1 MTGEQLIVFGVLA
14 ATLVLFVW
22 NRWRYDLVAL
32 GALLACALTGVVPAD
47 EVFAGIGHPAVI
59 SVAAVLVLSR
69 GLLNAGVVDSVA
81 RRLMQVGDRPWAQVA
96 ALTGIVALSSG
107 FMNNVGALALFMPV
121 AIWMS
126 RQSGRSPSYLLMPL
140 AFGSLLGGTL
150 TLIGTPPNLIIAGYR
165 AEAGEAPFGMFAFL
179 PVGAAVTVA
188 GVLFIALLG
197 WRLVPR
203 RQEQEGNGDLFE
215 ISAYLTEVRVPE
227 SCKYAGRTLHAL
239 INAVEDEA
247 DVQVIALVRGDER
260 QRMPSTYEVLR
271 EGDILLVEADSD
283 SLKALLDVTGVE
295 LAANVDEQEDK
306 AQNEQKAAEQALE
319 DERTEK
325 NHKSRHGELTLAEAI
340 ISPGSILV
348 GTTASGLDLRERH
361 GVNVLAVARQ
371 GQRLRQRLGKI
382 RFATGDILLLQA
394 REDALQS
401 SLNSLGCLPLASRGL
416 SITTP
421 RNVLLASAIFAITLA
436 IIAIGLV
443 PAATALVTGA
453 LVMILV
459 GLIPVGRIYDSIDM
473 SVIVLVAAMLP
484 VGQALETSGGSQL
497 IADALLSVGHSLPPA
512 ATLALLMV
520 AVMLISNVVNNA
532 AAAVLAAPVAISLAR
547 GMDASVD
554 PFLMAVA
561 IGASCAFLTPI
572 GHQSNTLVMAPGGYR
587 FGDYWRL
594 GLPLSILVVLCAVP
608 AILWIWPL
616 SSQWHRCP
624 ASVGTQTTTK
634 AEGKLAH

>member
-1 MTGEQLIVFGVLA
+1 MKYMTGEQLIVFGVLA

-32 GALLACALTGVVPAD
+32 AALLACALTGVVPAE
-47 EVFAGIGHPAVI
+47 EVFAGLGHPAVI

-81 RRLMQVGDRPWAQVA
+81 RRLMQVGERPWAQVA

-227 SCKYAGRTLHAL
+227 GCKYAGRTLHAL
-239 INAVEDEA
+239 IGAVQDEA
-247 DVQVIALVRGDER
+247 DVQVIALIRGDER

-295 LAANVDEQEDK
+295 LAADVEEQENKAHDEQE
-306 AQNEQKAAEQALE
+306 AAEQAVE
-319 DERTEK
+319 QEK
-325 NHKSRHGELTLAEAI
+325 AEKDHKSRHGELTLAEAI
-340 ISPGSILV
+340 VSPGSMLV
-348 GTTASGLDLRERH
+348 GTSASGLDLRERH

-371 GQRLRQRLGKI
+371 GQRLRQRLGEI
-382 RFATGDILLLQA
+382 RFAAGDILLLQA

-421 RNVLLASAIFAITLA
+421 RNVMLASAIFAITLA
-436 IIAIGLV
+436 SIAFGLL

-459 GLIPVGRIYDSIDM
+459 GLIPLGRIYESIDM
-473 SVIVLVAAMLP
+473 PVIVLVAAMLP
-484 VGQALETSGGSQL
+484 VGQALETTGGSQL
-497 IADALLSVGHSLPPA
+497 IADALLELGQSLPAA

-616 SSQWHRCP
+616 
-624 ASVGTQTTTK
+624 
-634 AEGKLAH
+634 

>member
-1 MTGEQLIVFGVLA
+1 MTGDQLIVFGVLA
-14 ATLVLFVW
+14 ATLVLFIW

-32 GALLACALTGVVPAD
+32 GALLACALSGVVPAG
-47 EVFAGIGHPAVI
+47 EVFAGLAHPAVI

-81 RRLMQVGDRPWAQVA
+81 RRLMQVGERPWAQVA

-140 AFGSLLGGTL
+140 AFGSLLGGML

-165 AEAGEAPFGMFAFL
+165 AEAGEAPFGMFDFL
-179 PVGAAVTVA
+179 PVGAAVTLA
-188 GVLFIALLG
+188 GVVFIALLG

-227 SCKYAGRTLHAL
+227 GCKYAGRTLHAL
-239 INAVEDEA
+239 INAVRDEA
-247 DVQVIALVRGDER
+247 DVQVIALIRGEER

-271 EGDILLVEADSD
+271 EADILLVEADSD

-295 LAANVDEQEDK
+295 LAADSDGQKDKPDDEP
-306 AQNEQKAAEQALE
+306 AAEQGQG
-319 DERTEK
+319 EK
-325 NHKSRHGELTLAEAI
+325 KAKDRHGELTLAEAI
-340 ISPGSILV
+340 VTPGSMLV

-371 GQRLRQRLGKI
+371 GQRLRQRLGQI
-382 RFATGDILLLQA
+382 RFAAGDILLVQA
-394 REDALQS
+394 RENALQA
-401 SLNSLGCLPLASRGL
+401 SLSGLGCLPLASRGL

-421 RNVLLASAIFAITLA
+421 RNVLLASAIFALTLGV
-436 IIAIGLV
+436 IALGVL
-443 PAATALVTGA
+443 PAAVALVTGA

-459 GLIPVGRIYDSIDM
+459 GLIPLGRIYESIDM
-473 SVIVLVAAMLP
+473 PVIVLVAAMLP
-484 VGQALETSGGSQL
+484 VGEALETSGGSQL
-497 IADALLSVGHSLPPA
+497 IADALLGLGQSLPAA

-547 GMDASVD
+547 GLEASVD

-608 AILWIWPL
+608 AILWVWPL
-616 SSQWHRCP
+616 
-624 ASVGTQTTTK
+624 
-634 AEGKLAH
+634 

>member
-227 SCKYAGRTLHAL
+227 GCKYAGRTLHAL
-239 INAVEDEA
+239 IGAVKEEA

-295 LAANVDEQEDK
+295 LAANVDEHDDEAREERD
-306 AQNEQKAAEQALE
+306 ATEQAVE
-319 DERTEK
+319 QEK
-325 NHKSRHGELTLAEAI
+325 ARKSHKSRHGELTLAEAI

-382 RFATGDILLLQA
+382 RFAAGDILLLQT

-401 SLNSLGCLPLASRGL
+401 TLNNLGCLPLASRGL

-421 RNVLLASAIFAITLA
+421 RNVLLASAVFAITLA
-436 IIAIGLV
+436 TIAFGLL

-459 GLIPVGRIYDSIDM
+459 GLIPVGRIYESIDM
-473 SVIVLVAAMLP
+473 PVIVLVAAMLP

-497 IADALLSVGHSLPPA
+497 IADALLSVGQSLPAA

-547 GMDASVD
+547 GMDVSVA

-616 SSQWHRCP
+616 
-624 ASVGTQTTTK
+624 
-634 AEGKLAH
+634 

>member
-47 EVFAGIGHPAVI
+47 EVFSGIGHPAVI

-81 RRLMQVGDRPWAQVA
+81 RRLMQVGERPWAQVA

-247 DVQVIALVRGDER
+247 DVQVIALVRDDER

-295 LAANVDEQEDK
+295 LAANVDEQEHK

-436 IIAIGLV
+436 TIAFGLV

-459 GLIPVGRIYDSIDM
+459 GLIPMGRIYDSIDM

-616 SSQWHRCP
+616 
-624 ASVGTQTTTK
+624 
-634 AEGKLAH
+634 

>member
-165 AEAGEAPFGMFAFL
+165 AEAGESPFGMFAFL

-203 RQEQEGNGDLFE
+203 RQQEGNGDLFE

-227 SCKYAGRTLHAL
+227 GCKYAGRTLHAL
-239 INAVEDEA
+239 IGAVKEEA

-295 LAANVDEQEDK
+295 LAANVDEQEEK
-306 AQNEQKAAEQALE
+306 ARSEQEATEQAVE
-319 DERTEK
+319 DEKTEKTEK

-401 SLNSLGCLPLASRGL
+401 SMNSLGCLPLASRGL

-436 IIAIGLV
+436 TIAFGLV
-443 PAATALVTGA
+443 PAATALVSGA

-459 GLIPVGRIYDSIDM
+459 GLVPVGRIYDSIDM

-484 VGQALETSGGSQL
+484 VGEALETSGGSQL
-497 IADALLSVGHSLPPA
+497 IAEALLKLGPSLPAA

-547 GMDASVD
+547 GMDVSVD

-594 GLPLSILVVLCAVP
+594 GLPLSILVVLCSVP

-616 SSQWHRCP
+616 
-624 ASVGTQTTTK
+624 
-634 AEGKLAH
+634 

>member
-47 EVFAGIGHPAVI
+47 EVFSGIGHPAVI

-81 RRLMQVGDRPWAQVA
+81 RRLMQVGERPWAQVA

-283 SLKALLDVTGVE
+283 SLKALLDVTGVA

-306 AQNEQKAAEQALE
+306 AQNEQEAAEEALE
-319 DERTEK
+319 DERIEK

-421 RNVLLASAIFAITLA
+421 RNVLLASVIFAITLA
-436 IIAIGLV
+436 CIAFGLV

-473 SVIVLVAAMLP
+473 PVIVLVAAMLP
-484 VGQALETSGGSQL
+484 VGEALESSGGSQL
-497 IADALLSVGHSLPPA
+497 IAETLLELGQSLPAA

-547 GMDASVD
+547 GMDVSAD

-616 SSQWHRCP
+616 
-624 ASVGTQTTTK
+624 
-634 AEGKLAH
+634 

>member
-32 GALLACALTGVVPAD
+32 AALLACALTGVVPPE
-47 EVFAGIGHPAVI
+47 EVFAGLGHPAVI

-81 RRLMQVGDRPWAQVA
+81 RRLMQVGERPWAQVA

-227 SCKYAGRTLHAL
+227 GCKYAGRTLHAL
-239 INAVEDEA
+239 IGAVQDEA
-247 DVQVIALVRGDER
+247 DVQVIALIRGDER

-295 LAANVDEQEDK
+295 LAADVEEQENRARDEQE
-306 AQNEQKAAEQALE
+306 AAEQAVE
-319 DERTEK
+319 QEKAEK

-340 ISPGSILV
+340 VSPGSMLV
-348 GTTASGLDLRERH
+348 GTSASGLDLRERH

-371 GQRLRQRLGKI
+371 GQRLRQRLGEI
-382 RFATGDILLLQA
+382 RFAAGDILLLQT

-401 SLNSLGCLPLASRGL
+401 TLNSLGCLPLASRGL

-421 RNVLLASAIFAITLA
+421 RNVLLASAVFAITLA
-436 IIAIGLV
+436 TIAFGLL

-459 GLIPVGRIYDSIDM
+459 GLIPVGRIYESIDM
-473 SVIVLVAAMLP
+473 PVIVLVAAMLP

-497 IADALLSVGHSLPPA
+497 IADALLSVGQSLPAA

-608 AILWIWPL
+608 TILWIWPL
-616 SSQWHRCP
+616 
-624 ASVGTQTTTK
+624 
-634 AEGKLAH
+634 

>member
-1 MTGEQLIVFGVLA
+1 MKYMTGEQLIVFGVLA

-32 GALLACALTGVVPAD
+32 AALLACALTGVVPAE
-47 EVFAGIGHPAVI
+47 EVFAGLGHPAVI

-81 RRLMQVGDRPWAQVA
+81 RRLMQVGERPWAQVA

-227 SCKYAGRTLHAL
+227 GCKYAGRTLHAL
-239 INAVEDEA
+239 IGAVQDEA
-247 DVQVIALVRGDER
+247 DVQVIALIRGDER

-295 LAANVDEQEDK
+295 LAADVEEQENKAHDEQE
-306 AQNEQKAAEQALE
+306 AAEQAVE
-319 DERTEK
+319 QEKAEK

-340 ISPGSILV
+340 VSPGSMLV
-348 GTTASGLDLRERH
+348 GTSASGLDLRERH

-371 GQRLRQRLGKI
+371 GQRLRQRLGEI
-382 RFATGDILLLQA
+382 RFAAGDILLLQA

-421 RNVLLASAIFAITLA
+421 RNVMLASAIFAITLA
-436 IIAIGLV
+436 SIAFGLL
-443 PAATALVTGA
+443 PTATALVTGA

-459 GLIPVGRIYDSIDM
+459 GLIPLGRIYESIDM
-473 SVIVLVAAMLP
+473 PVIVLVAAMLP
-484 VGQALETSGGSQL
+484 VGQALETTGGSQL
-497 IADALLSVGHSLPPA
+497 IADALLELGQSLPAA

-616 SSQWHRCP
+616 
-624 ASVGTQTTTK
+624 
-634 AEGKLAH
+634 

>member
-32 GALLACALTGVVPAD
+32 AALLACALTGVVPAE
-47 EVFAGIGHPAVI
+47 EVFAGLGHPAVI

-81 RRLMQVGDRPWAQVA
+81 RRLMPVGERPWAQVA

-179 PVGAAVTVA
+179 PVGGAVTVA
-188 GVLFIALLG
+188 GVLFITLLG

-227 SCKYAGRTLHAL
+227 GCKYAGRTLHAL
-239 INAVEDEA
+239 IGAVQDEA
-247 DVQVIALVRGDER
+247 DVQVIALIRGDER

-295 LAANVDEQEDK
+295 LAADVEEQENKARDEQE
-306 AQNEQKAAEQALE
+306 AAEQAVE
-319 DERTEK
+319 QEKAEK

-340 ISPGSILV
+340 VSPGSMLV
-348 GTTASGLDLRERH
+348 GTSASGLDLRERH

-371 GQRLRQRLGKI
+371 GQRLRQRLGEI
-382 RFATGDILLLQA
+382 RFAAGDILLLQA

-421 RNVLLASAIFAITLA
+421 RNVILASAIFAITLA
-436 IIAIGLV
+436 SIAFGLL
-443 PAATALVTGA
+443 PAATTLVTGA

-459 GLIPVGRIYDSIDM
+459 GLIPLGRIYESIDM
-473 SVIVLVAAMLP
+473 PVIVLVAAMLP
-484 VGQALETSGGSQL
+484 VGQALETTGGSQL
-497 IADALLSVGHSLPPA
+497 IADALLELGQSLPAA

-616 SSQWHRCP
+616 
-624 ASVGTQTTTK
+624 
-634 AEGKLAH
+634 

>member
-165 AEAGEAPFGMFAFL
+165 AEAGESPFGMFAFL

-227 SCKYAGRTLHAL
+227 GCKYAGRTLHAL
-239 INAVEDEA
+239 IGAVKEEA

-295 LAANVDEQEDK
+295 LAANVDEHDDEAREERD
-306 AQNEQKAAEQALE
+306 ATEQAVE
-319 DERTEK
+319 QEK
-325 NHKSRHGELTLAEAI
+325 ARKSHKSRHGELTLAEAI

-382 RFATGDILLLQA
+382 RFAAGDILLLQT

-401 SLNSLGCLPLASRGL
+401 TLNSLGCLPLASRGL

-421 RNVLLASAIFAITLA
+421 RNVLLASAVFAITLA
-436 IIAIGLV
+436 TIAFGLL

-459 GLIPVGRIYDSIDM
+459 GLIPVGRIYESIDM
-473 SVIVLVAAMLP
+473 PVIVLVAAMLP

-497 IADALLSVGHSLPPA
+497 IADALLSVGQSLPAA

-616 SSQWHRCP
+616 
-624 ASVGTQTTTK
+624 
-634 AEGKLAH
+634 

>member
-1 MTGEQLIVFGVLA
+1 MTGDQLIVFGVLA
-14 ATLVLFVW
+14 ATLVLFIW

-32 GALLACALTGVVPAD
+32 GALLACTLSGVVPAG
-47 EVFAGIGHPAVI
+47 EVFAGLAHPAVI

-81 RRLMQVGDRPWAQVA
+81 RRLMQVGERPWAQVA

-140 AFGSLLGGTL
+140 AFGSLLGGML

-165 AEAGEAPFGMFAFL
+165 AEAGEAPFGMFDFL
-179 PVGAAVTVA
+179 PVGVAVTLA
-188 GVLFIALLG
+188 GVVFIALLG

-227 SCKYAGRTLHAL
+227 GCKYAGRTLHAL
-239 INAVEDEA
+239 INAVRDEA
-247 DVQVIALVRGDER
+247 DVQVIALIRGEER

-271 EGDILLVEADSD
+271 EADILLVEADSD

-295 LAANVDEQEDK
+295 LAADSDGQKDKPDDEP
-306 AQNEQKAAEQALE
+306 AAEQGQG
-319 DERTEK
+319 EK
-325 NHKSRHGELTLAEAI
+325 KAKDRHGELTLAEAI
-340 ISPGSILV
+340 VTPGSMLV

-371 GQRLRQRLGKI
+371 GQRLRQRLGQI
-382 RFATGDILLLQA
+382 RFAAGDILLVQA
-394 REDALQS
+394 RENALQA
-401 SLNSLGCLPLASRGL
+401 SLSGLGCLPLASRGL

-421 RNVLLASAIFAITLA
+421 RNVLLASAIFALTLGV
-436 IIAIGLV
+436 IALGVL
-443 PAATALVTGA
+443 PAAVALVTGA

-459 GLIPVGRIYDSIDM
+459 GLIPLGRIYESIDM
-473 SVIVLVAAMLP
+473 PVIVLVAAMLP
-484 VGQALETSGGSQL
+484 VGEALETTGGSQL
-497 IADALLSVGHSLPPA
+497 IADALLGLGQSLPAA

-547 GMDASVD
+547 GLEASVD

-608 AILWIWPL
+608 AILWVWPL
-616 SSQWHRCP
+616 
-624 ASVGTQTTTK
+624 
-634 AEGKLAH
+634 

>member
-32 GALLACALTGVVPAD
+32 AALLACALTGVVPAE
-47 EVFAGIGHPAVI
+47 EVFAGLGHPAVI

-81 RRLMQVGDRPWAQVA
+81 RRLMQVGERPWAQVA

-227 SCKYAGRTLHAL
+227 GCKYAGRTLHAL
-239 INAVEDEA
+239 IGAVEDEA
-247 DVQVIALVRGDER
+247 DVQVIALIRGDER

-295 LAANVDEQEDK
+295 LAADVEEQENKARDEQE
-306 AQNEQKAAEQALE
+306 AAEQAVE
-319 DERTEK
+319 QEKAEK

-340 ISPGSILV
+340 VSPGSMLV
-348 GTTASGLDLRERH
+348 GTSASGLDLRERH

-371 GQRLRQRLGKI
+371 GQRLRQRLGEI
-382 RFATGDILLLQA
+382 RFAAGDILLLQA

-421 RNVLLASAIFAITLA
+421 RNVMLASAIFAITLA
-436 IIAIGLV
+436 SIAFGLL

-459 GLIPVGRIYDSIDM
+459 GLIPLGRIYESIDM
-473 SVIVLVAAMLP
+473 PVIVLVAAMLP
-484 VGQALETSGGSQL
+484 VGQALETTGGSQL
-497 IADALLSVGHSLPPA
+497 IADALLELGQSLPAA

-547 GMDASVD
+547 GMDASVA

-616 SSQWHRCP
+616 
-624 ASVGTQTTTK
+624 
-634 AEGKLAH
+634 

>member
-47 EVFAGIGHPAVI
+47 EVFSGIGHPAVI

-81 RRLMQVGDRPWAQVA
+81 RRLMQVGERPWAQVA

-239 INAVEDEA
+239 INAVKDEA

-295 LAANVDEQEDK
+295 LEANVDEQEDK
-306 AQNEQKAAEQALE
+306 AQNEQKAAEQAFE

-436 IIAIGLV
+436 IIAFGLV

-459 GLIPVGRIYDSIDM
+459 GLIPMGRIYDSIDM

-616 SSQWHRCP
+616 
-624 ASVGTQTTTK
+624 
-634 AEGKLAH
+634 

>member
-197 WRLVPR
+197 WRLMPR

-227 SCKYAGRTLHAL
+227 GCKYVGRTLHAL
-239 INAVEDEA
+239 IGAVKEEA

-295 LAANVDEQEDK
+295 LAANVDEHDDEAREERD
-306 AQNEQKAAEQALE
+306 ATEQAVE
-319 DERTEK
+319 QEK
-325 NHKSRHGELTLAEAI
+325 ARKSHKSRHGELTLAEAI

-382 RFATGDILLLQA
+382 RFAAGDILLLQT

-401 SLNSLGCLPLASRGL
+401 TLNSLGCLPLASRGL

-421 RNVLLASAIFAITLA
+421 RNVLLASAVFAITLA
-436 IIAIGLV
+436 TIAFGLL

-459 GLIPVGRIYDSIDM
+459 GLIPVGRIYESIDM
-473 SVIVLVAAMLP
+473 PVIVLVAAMLP

-497 IADALLSVGHSLPPA
+497 IADALLSVGQSLPAA

-608 AILWIWPL
+608 TILWIWPL
-616 SSQWHRCP
+616 
-624 ASVGTQTTTK
+624 
-634 AEGKLAH
+634 

>member
-1 MTGEQLIVFGVLA
+1 MKYMTGEQLIVFGVLA

-32 GALLACALTGVVPAD
+32 AALLACALTGVVPAE
-47 EVFAGIGHPAVI
+47 EVFAGLGHPAVI

-81 RRLMQVGDRPWAQVA
+81 RRLMQVGERPWAQVA

-227 SCKYAGRTLHAL
+227 GCKYAGRTLHAL
-239 INAVEDEA
+239 IGAVQDEA
-247 DVQVIALVRGDER
+247 DVQVIALIRGDER

-295 LAANVDEQEDK
+295 LAADVEEQENRARDEQE
-306 AQNEQKAAEQALE
+306 AAEQAVE
-319 DERTEK
+319 QEKAEK

-340 ISPGSILV
+340 VSPGSMLV
-348 GTTASGLDLRERH
+348 GTSASGLDLRERH

-371 GQRLRQRLGKI
+371 GQRLRQRLGEI
-382 RFATGDILLLQA
+382 RFAAGDILLLQT

-401 SLNSLGCLPLASRGL
+401 TLNSLGCLPLASRGL

-421 RNVLLASAIFAITLA
+421 RNVLLASAVFAITLA
-436 IIAIGLV
+436 TIAFGLL

-459 GLIPVGRIYDSIDM
+459 GLIPVGRIYESIDM
-473 SVIVLVAAMLP
+473 PVIVLVAAMLP

-497 IADALLSVGHSLPPA
+497 IADALLSVGQSLPAA

-608 AILWIWPL
+608 TILWIWPL
-616 SSQWHRCP
+616 
-624 ASVGTQTTTK
+624 
-634 AEGKLAH
+634 

>member
-32 GALLACALTGVVPAD
+32 AALLACALTGVVPAE
-47 EVFAGIGHPAVI
+47 EVFAGLGHPAVI

-81 RRLMQVGDRPWAQVA
+81 RRLMQVGERPWAQVA

-227 SCKYAGRTLHAL
+227 GCKYAGRTLHAL
-239 INAVEDEA
+239 IGAVQDEA
-247 DVQVIALVRGDER
+247 DVQVIALIRGDER

-295 LAANVDEQEDK
+295 LAADVEEQENKAHDEQE
-306 AQNEQKAAEQALE
+306 AAEQAVE
-319 DERTEK
+319 QEKAEK

-340 ISPGSILV
+340 VSPGSMLV
-348 GTTASGLDLRERH
+348 GTSASGLDLRERH

-371 GQRLRQRLGKI
+371 GQRLRQRLGEI
-382 RFATGDILLLQA
+382 RFAAGDILLLQA

-421 RNVLLASAIFAITLA
+421 RNVILASAIFAITLA
-436 IIAIGLV
+436 SIAFGLL

-459 GLIPVGRIYDSIDM
+459 GLIPLGRIYESIDM
-473 SVIVLVAAMLP
+473 PVIVLVAAMLP
-484 VGQALETSGGSQL
+484 VGQALETTGGSQL
-497 IADALLSVGHSLPPA
+497 IADALLELGQSLPAA

-616 SSQWHRCP
+616 
-624 ASVGTQTTTK
+624 
-634 AEGKLAH
+634 

>member
-1 MTGEQLIVFGVLA
+1 MTGDQLIVFGVLA
-14 ATLVLFVW
+14 ATLVLFIW

-32 GALLACALTGVVPAD
+32 GALLACALSGVVPAG
-47 EVFAGIGHPAVI
+47 EVFAGLAHPAVI

-81 RRLMQVGDRPWAQVA
+81 RRLMQVGERPWAQVA

-140 AFGSLLGGTL
+140 AFGSLLGGML

-165 AEAGEAPFGMFAFL
+165 AEAGEAPFGMFDFL
-179 PVGAAVTVA
+179 PVGAAVTLA
-188 GVLFIALLG
+188 GVVFIALLG

-227 SCKYAGRTLHAL
+227 GCKYAGRTLHAL
-239 INAVEDEA
+239 INAVRDEA
-247 DVQVIALVRGDER
+247 DVQVIALIRGEER

-271 EGDILLVEADSD
+271 EADILLVEADSD

-295 LAANVDEQEDK
+295 LAADSDGQKDKPDDEP
-306 AQNEQKAAEQALE
+306 AAEQGQG
-319 DERTEK
+319 EK
-325 NHKSRHGELTLAEAI
+325 KAKDRHGELTLAEAI
-340 ISPGSILV
+340 ITPGSMLV

-371 GQRLRQRLGKI
+371 GQRLRQRLGQI
-382 RFATGDILLLQA
+382 RFAAGDILLVQA
-394 REDALQS
+394 RENALQA
-401 SLNSLGCLPLASRGL
+401 SLSGLGCLPLASRGL

-421 RNVLLASAIFAITLA
+421 RNVLLASAIFALTLGV
-436 IIAIGLV
+436 IALGLL
-443 PAATALVTGA
+443 PAAVALVTGA

-459 GLIPVGRIYDSIDM
+459 GLIPLGRIYESIDM
-473 SVIVLVAAMLP
+473 PVIVLVAAMLP
-484 VGQALETSGGSQL
+484 VGEALETTGGSQL
-497 IADALLSVGHSLPPA
+497 IADALLDLGQSLPAA

-547 GMDASVD
+547 GLEASVD

-608 AILWIWPL
+608 AILWVWPL
-616 SSQWHRCP
+616 
-624 ASVGTQTTTK
+624 
-634 AEGKLAH
+634 

>member
-32 GALLACALTGVVPAD
+32 AALLACALTGVVPAE
-47 EVFAGIGHPAVI
+47 EVFAGLGHPAVI

-81 RRLMQVGDRPWAQVA
+81 RRLMQVGERPWAQVA

-227 SCKYAGRTLHAL
+227 DCKYSGRTLHAL
-239 INAVEDEA
+239 IGAVQDEA
-247 DVQVIALVRGDER
+247 DVQVIALIRGDER

-295 LAANVDEQEDK
+295 LAADVEEQENKAHDEQE
-306 AQNEQKAAEQALE
+306 AAEQAVE
-319 DERTEK
+319 QEK
-325 NHKSRHGELTLAEAI
+325 AEKDHKSRHGELTLAEAI
-340 ISPGSILV
+340 VSPGSMLV
-348 GTTASGLDLRERH
+348 GTSASGLDLRERH

-371 GQRLRQRLGKI
+371 GQRLRQRLGEI
-382 RFATGDILLLQA
+382 RFAAGDILLLQA

-421 RNVLLASAIFAITLA
+421 RNVMLASAIFAITLA
-436 IIAIGLV
+436 SIAFGLL

-459 GLIPVGRIYDSIDM
+459 GLIPLGRIYESIDM
-473 SVIVLVAAMLP
+473 PVIVLVAAMLP
-484 VGQALETSGGSQL
+484 VGQALETTGGSQL
-497 IADALLSVGHSLPPA
+497 IADALLELGQSLPAA

-547 GMDASVD
+547 GMDASVA

-616 SSQWHRCP
+616 
-624 ASVGTQTTTK
+624 
-634 AEGKLAH
+634 

>member
-1 MTGEQLIVFGVLA
+1 MKYMAGEQLIVFGVLA

-32 GALLACALTGVVPAD
+32 AALLACALTGVVPAE
-47 EVFAGIGHPAVI
+47 EVFAGLGHPAVI

-81 RRLMQVGDRPWAQVA
+81 RRLMQVGERPWAQVA

-227 SCKYAGRTLHAL
+227 GCKYAGRTLHAL
-239 INAVEDEA
+239 IGAVEDEA
-247 DVQVIALVRGDER
+247 DVQVIALIRGDER

-295 LAANVDEQEDK
+295 LAADVEEQENKARDEQE
-306 AQNEQKAAEQALE
+306 AAEQAVE
-319 DERTEK
+319 QEKAEK

-340 ISPGSILV
+340 VSPGSMLV
-348 GTTASGLDLRERH
+348 GTSASGLDLRERH

-371 GQRLRQRLGKI
+371 GQRLRQRLGEI
-382 RFATGDILLLQA
+382 RFAAGDILLLQA

-421 RNVLLASAIFAITLA
+421 RNVMLASAIFAITLA
-436 IIAIGLV
+436 SIAFGLL

-459 GLIPVGRIYDSIDM
+459 GLIPLGRIYESIDM
-473 SVIVLVAAMLP
+473 PVIVLVAAMLP
-484 VGQALETSGGSQL
+484 VGQALETTGGSQL
-497 IADALLSVGHSLPPA
+497 IADALLELGQSLPAP

-616 SSQWHRCP
+616 
-624 ASVGTQTTTK
+624 
-634 AEGKLAH
+634 

>member
-1 MTGEQLIVFGVLA
+1 MTGDQLIVFGVLA
-14 ATLVLFVW
+14 ATLVLFIW

-32 GALLACALTGVVPAD
+32 GALLACALSGVVPAG
-47 EVFAGIGHPAVI
+47 EVFAGLAHPAVI

-81 RRLMQVGDRPWAQVA
+81 RRLMQVGERPWAQVA

-140 AFGSLLGGTL
+140 AFGSLLGGML

-165 AEAGEAPFGMFAFL
+165 AEAGEAPFGMFDFL
-179 PVGAAVTVA
+179 PVGAAVTLA
-188 GVLFIALLG
+188 GVVFIALLG

-215 ISAYLTEVRVPE
+215 ISAYLTEVRVPGG
-227 SCKYAGRTLHAL
+227 CKYAGRTLHAL
-239 INAVEDEA
+239 INAVRDEA
-247 DVQVIALVRGDER
+247 DVQVIALIRGEER

-271 EGDILLVEADSD
+271 EADILLVEADSD

-295 LAANVDEQEDK
+295 LAADSDGQKDKPDDEP
-306 AQNEQKAAEQALE
+306 AAEQGQG
-319 DERTEK
+319 EK
-325 NHKSRHGELTLAEAI
+325 KAKDRHGELTLAEAI
-340 ISPGSILV
+340 VTPGSMLV

-371 GQRLRQRLGKI
+371 GQRLRQRLGQI
-382 RFATGDILLLQA
+382 RFAAGDILLVQA
-394 REDALQS
+394 RENALQA
-401 SLNSLGCLPLASRGL
+401 SLSGLGCLPLASRGL

-421 RNVLLASAIFAITLA
+421 RNVLLASAIFALTLGV
-436 IIAIGLV
+436 IALGLL
-443 PAATALVTGA
+443 PAAVALVTGA

-459 GLIPVGRIYDSIDM
+459 GLIPLGRIYESIDM
-473 SVIVLVAAMLP
+473 PVIVLVAAMLP
-484 VGQALETSGGSQL
+484 VGEALETTGGSQL
-497 IADALLSVGHSLPPA
+497 IADALLGLGQSLPAA

-547 GMDASVD
+547 GLEASVD

-608 AILWIWPL
+608 AILWVWPL
-616 SSQWHRCP
+616 
-624 ASVGTQTTTK
+624 
-634 AEGKLAH
+634 

>member
-1 MTGEQLIVFGVLA
+1 MTGDQLIVFGVLA
-14 ATLVLFVW
+14 ATLVLFIW

-32 GALLACALTGVVPAD
+32 GALLACALSGVVPAG
-47 EVFAGIGHPAVI
+47 EVFAGLAHPAVI

-81 RRLMQVGDRPWAQVA
+81 RRLMQVGERPWAQVA

-140 AFGSLLGGTL
+140 AFGSLLGGML

-165 AEAGEAPFGMFAFL
+165 AEAGEAPFGMFDFL
-179 PVGAAVTVA
+179 PVGAAVTLA
-188 GVLFIALLG
+188 GVVFIALLG

-227 SCKYAGRTLHAL
+227 GCKYAGRTLHAL
-239 INAVEDEA
+239 INAVRDEA
-247 DVQVIALVRGDER
+247 DVQVIALIRGEER

-271 EGDILLVEADSD
+271 EADILLVEADSD

-295 LAANVDEQEDK
+295 LAADSDGQKDKPDDEP
-306 AQNEQKAAEQALE
+306 AAEQGQG
-319 DERTEK
+319 EK
-325 NHKSRHGELTLAEAI
+325 KAKDRHGELTLAEAI
-340 ISPGSILV
+340 ITPGSMLV

-371 GQRLRQRLGKI
+371 GQRLRQRLGQI
-382 RFATGDILLLQA
+382 RFAAGDILLVQA
-394 REDALQS
+394 RENALQA
-401 SLNSLGCLPLASRGL
+401 SLSGLGCLPLASRGL

-421 RNVLLASAIFAITLA
+421 RNVLLASAIFALTLGV
-436 IIAIGLV
+436 IALGLL
-443 PAATALVTGA
+443 PAAVALVTGA

-459 GLIPVGRIYDSIDM
+459 GLIPLGRIYESIDM
-473 SVIVLVAAMLP
+473 PVIVLVAAMLP
-484 VGQALETSGGSQL
+484 VGEALETTGGSQL
-497 IADALLSVGHSLPPA
+497 IADALLGLGQSLPAA

-547 GMDASVD
+547 GLEASVD

-608 AILWIWPL
+608 AILWVWPL
-616 SSQWHRCP
+616 
-624 ASVGTQTTTK
+624 
-634 AEGKLAH
+634 

>member
-47 EVFAGIGHPAVI
+47 EVFSGIGHPAVI

-81 RRLMQVGDRPWAQVA
+81 RRLMQVGERPWAQVA

-188 GVLFIALLG
+188 GVLFIALVG

-227 SCKYAGRTLHAL
+227 GCKYAGRTLHAL

-271 EGDILLVEADSD
+271 EDDILLVEADSD

-295 LAANVDEQEDK
+295 LAANVDEQEEK

-436 IIAIGLV
+436 IIAFGLV

-459 GLIPVGRIYDSIDM
+459 GLIPMGRIYDSIDM
-473 SVIVLVAAMLP
+473 PVIVLVAAMLP

-547 GMDASVD
+547 GMEVSVD

-561 IGASCAFLTPI
+561 ISASCAFLTPI

-594 GLPLSILVVLCAVP
+594 GLPLSILVVLCSVP

-616 SSQWHRCP
+616 
-624 ASVGTQTTTK
+624 
-634 AEGKLAH
+634 